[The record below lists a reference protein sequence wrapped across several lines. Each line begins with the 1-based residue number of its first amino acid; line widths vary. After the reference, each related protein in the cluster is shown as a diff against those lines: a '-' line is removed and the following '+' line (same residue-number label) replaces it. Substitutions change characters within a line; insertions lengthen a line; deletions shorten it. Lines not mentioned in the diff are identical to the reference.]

1 MFPPDT
7 LTSRP
12 ADARCREQVLGTA
25 KRHAE
30 PGSPA
35 SSAVNTRLVRMT
47 GSNAGVKRNRLPAGA
62 KAVRTPT
69 YLASDTAAAYERAA
83 RASGDMSFSLY
94 LEQLR
99 KQFEAER
106 GALPILGTAAVDHQ
120 EVADPAA

>member
-1 MFPPDT
+1 
-7 LTSRP
+7 
-12 ADARCREQVLGTA
+12 
-25 KRHAE
+25 
-30 PGSPA
+30 
-35 SSAVNTRLVRMT
+35 MT

-106 GALPILGTAAVDHQ
+106 GALPILGTAAVAHQ